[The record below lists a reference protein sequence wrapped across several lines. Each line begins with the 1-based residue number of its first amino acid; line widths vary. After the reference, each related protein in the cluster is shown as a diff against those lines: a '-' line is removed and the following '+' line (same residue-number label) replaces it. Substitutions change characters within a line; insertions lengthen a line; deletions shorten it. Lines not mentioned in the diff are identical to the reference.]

1 MSIEVDL
8 SDYDK
13 LPENFGRRQYDMH
26 LQKAQTEIAV
36 LHIKVGNL
44 EDKVEEV
51 RKEISLLRDHIDKN
65 NEAMQTL
72 IKEMR
77 SSNMEAHDRIAR
89 KVADIE
95 KWRYM
100 LIGAG
105 IILGS
110 LGFEAAKSLFVAM

>member
-1 MSIEVDL
+1 MAIESMLEEDME
-8 SDYDK
+8 

-36 LHIKVGNL
+36 LHIKVSNL
-44 EDKVEEV
+44 EEKVEEV
-51 RKEISLLRDHIDKN
+51 RKEISLLRDHLDKN
-65 NEAMQTL
+65 NQSIQAL
-72 IKEMR
+72 FREMR
-77 SSNMEAHDRIAR
+77 ASNTEAHEKIAR
-89 KVADIE
+89 KVADLE

-110 LGFEAAKSLFVAM
+110 LGFEAAKSLFTM

>member
-1 MSIEVDL
+1 MAKELHLD
-8 SDYDK
+8 DYED

-36 LHIKVGNL
+36 LHIKVSNL

-51 RKEISLLRDHIDKN
+51 RKEISSLKDHIDKN
-65 NEAMQTL
+65 YEAIQTSN
-72 IKEMR
+72 KEMR
-77 SSNMEAHDRIAR
+77 AANEYAHEKMAS
-89 KVADIE
+89 KVSALE

-110 LGFEAAKSLFVAM
+110 FGFEAAKSLFTM

>member
-1 MSIEVDL
+1 MSIEIDL

-13 LPENFGRRQYDMH
+13 VPENFGRRQYDMH

-44 EDKVEEV
+44 EDKVDEV

-65 NEAMQTL
+65 NEAMQIL

-77 SSNMEAHDRIAR
+77 SSNMEAHERIAK
-89 KVADIE
+89 KVNDIE

-110 LGFEAAKSLFVAM
+110 FGFEAAKSLFTM

>member
-1 MSIEVDL
+1 MHL
-8 SDYDK
+8 SDYDEF
-13 LPENFGRRQYDMH
+13 PQNSGRRQYDMH

-51 RKEISLLRDHIDKN
+51 RKEISSLKDHIDKN
-65 NEAMQTL
+65 YDAMQIL
-72 IKEMR
+72 ISEMR
-77 SSNMEAHDRIAR
+77 KASAEAHKDIAK
-89 KVADIE
+89 KVSDLE

-110 LGFEAAKSLFVAM
+110 FGFEAAKTLFTM